1 MSEKLMTPDEL
12 AEYLAVSKQT
22 IRLWCHLGKIPF
34 LKAGHLVRFRKPDI
48 DAWLSTQSTQ
58 KKEKKK
64 RVLAVPLYGMLPTR
78 TMVTLLLTF
87 FVALFNVSDVDQ
99 VQIEQ
104 MIHPLITSVWVPLKG
119 AQPSP
124 QAVMPI
130 WGIPSC
136 PSLPWK
142 G

>member
-64 RVLAVPLYGMLPTR
+64 KARKPSIPET
-78 TMVTLLLTF
+78 
-87 FVALFNVSDVDQ
+87 SIDK
-99 VQIEQ
+99 
-104 MIHPLITSVWVPLKG
+104 LIREVKKEV
-119 AQPSP
+119 
-124 QAVMPI
+124 
-130 WGIPSC
+130 GID
-136 PSLPWK
+136 
-142 G
+142 